1 MWSLNGERPARSQI
15 KRSLIRLP
23 TIFYL
28 KILIQRESKADKHIV
43 GSAWRSRTVWSVCG
57 GKISAK
63 IHKTNAKIASFSL
76 IVREQERPA
85 TPLFGPYHHRKAR
98 FTLRRAQPLRIH
110 TGERKTGGFEVS
122 SASVLDS
129 LAIAEANIGGG
140 VPGQKVEGIIR
151 ASMAIYCDIF
161 MDCYGMLEDINTSIC
176 PHLKLCKPPLSSEE
190 LSTNQ

>member
-129 LAIAEANIGGG
+129 LAIAEANIGGSAWSKSG
-140 VPGQKVEGIIR
+140 GDHSSLYGNLLR
-151 ASMAIYCDIF
+151 YIYGLLWNAGG
-161 MDCYGMLEDINTSIC
+161 YK
-176 PHLKLCKPPLSSEE
+176 HQH
-190 LSTNQ
+190 LSTPQTV